1 MKKKNART
9 TEAVTSAKEQRNSNA
24 SKLTPR
30 ERRLFERLL
39 NGPALREAL
48 DRVSGSSNVPDV
60 IFRIRRKYDLEI
72 PCERL
77 YATDR
82 DGMPCRPGLYSL
94 TDDDKIT
101 VAALLQEAA

>member
-1 MKKKNART
+1 MKKRPTNQSQP
-9 TEAVTSAKEQRNSNA
+9 SAHEPRKSSPAKIN
-24 SKLTPR
+24 PR

-72 PCERL
+72 PCERVA
-77 YATDR
+77 ATDR
-82 DGMPCRPGLYSL
+82 DGQPCRPGRYYL
-94 TDDDKIT
+94 TEDDRII
-101 VAALLQEAA
+101 VAVVLQEAA